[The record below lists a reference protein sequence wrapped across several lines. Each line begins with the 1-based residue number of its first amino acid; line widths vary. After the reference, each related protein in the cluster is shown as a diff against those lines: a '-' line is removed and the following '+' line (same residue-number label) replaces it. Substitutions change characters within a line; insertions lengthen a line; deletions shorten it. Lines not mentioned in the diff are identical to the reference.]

1 MNSIKKIDMQKLID
15 GEHGINFCKNVNLNG
30 YTVYSDASFISFR
43 FLQVNNKNIVYIDY
57 IYVTNK
63 KKLLDLF
70 AWCINFWSGMNA
82 EVIYLSEHMRKANY
96 IQKYLPL
103 LGFNIIESERKKPW
117 KYEWTSTNGF
127 SENQML
133 EAIT

>member
-1 MNSIKKIDMQKLID
+1 MNTIKKIDMQKLID
-15 GEHGINFCKNVNLNG
+15 SEHGVDFQKNVNLNG
-30 YTVYSDASFISFR
+30 YTVYRGSSFMTFR
-43 FLQVNNKNIVYIDY
+43 FININNKNIVYIDY

-63 KKLLDLF
+63 TNLLKLF
-70 AWCINFWSGMNA
+70 AWCINFWSGMKTEA
-82 EVIYLSEHMRKANY
+82 IYFSEHMRKANY

-117 KYEWTSTNGF
+117 KHKWTSTNGF
-127 SENQML
+127 PENQML